1 MSNNYYVERR
11 DKGGTWSRYTSNNSE
26 AAADYSADSMKGSNP
41 DSQVRVVDSKGNIR
55 STR

>member
-1 MSNNYYVERR
+1 MSEYWVERR
-11 DKGGTWSRYTSNNSE
+11 DKGGTWYRYTSNNSE
-26 AAADYSADSMKGSNP
+26 TAADYSADITKSNHP